1 MTEGL
6 ENEKLKK
13 KKYQDL
19 ILKFSHNFNFLS
31 KIIIDFYSLSIFHG
45 FTNKEKKTRILKN
58 NQLYKFV
65 T

>member
-45 FTNKEKKTRILKN
+45 FTNKEKRNKDFKEQSI
-58 NQLYKFV
+58 V
-65 T
+65 

>member
-45 FTNKEKKTRILKN
+45 FTNKEKKK
-58 NQLYKFV
+58 QGF
-65 T
+65 